1 MRSMFQTACSDRKVQ
16 RKSLKIREEFI
27 PLKSLGGNTV
37 PVQVRS
43 PAPLPENP
51 LFIRAFGCCCHRHHC
66 PAAQQAYFNPFP
78 IGDIPDELIFEMV
91 DHSYVTVIGTP
102 LNIN

>member
-43 PAPLPENP
+43 PAPIPENLSIYKGFRVFVLSKNTQKTGKKVTSKKGQKWAHP
-51 LFIRAFGCCCHRHHC
+51 S
-66 PAAQQAYFNPFP
+66 N
-78 IGDIPDELIFEMV
+78 IPPNFREKF
-91 DHSYVTVIGTP
+91 
-102 LNIN
+102 

>member
-43 PAPLPENP
+43 PAPKTGKL
-51 LFIRAFGCCCHRHHC
+51 
-66 PAAQQAYFNPFP
+66 
-78 IGDIPDELIFEMV
+78 
-91 DHSYVTVIGTP
+91 
-102 LNIN
+102 

>member
-37 PVQVRS
+37 RVQVPS
-43 PAPLPENP
+43 LAP
-51 LFIRAFGCCCHRHHC
+51 
-66 PAAQQAYFNPFP
+66 
-78 IGDIPDELIFEMV
+78 
-91 DHSYVTVIGTP
+91 
-102 LNIN
+102 

>member
-43 PAPLPENP
+43 PAP
-51 LFIRAFGCCCHRHHC
+51 
-66 PAAQQAYFNPFP
+66 
-78 IGDIPDELIFEMV
+78 
-91 DHSYVTVIGTP
+91 TP
-102 LNIN
+102 SREAWSFFMLLLRDF

>member
-43 PAPLPENP
+43 PAPKKTILRNR
-51 LFIRAFGCCCHRHHC
+51 LFSFIHLAVSCIATQFYCALHSVIRFAS
-66 PAAQQAYFNPFP
+66 
-78 IGDIPDELIFEMV
+78 L
-91 DHSYVTVIGTP
+91 
-102 LNIN
+102 

>member
-43 PAPLPENP
+43 PAPNQKNP
-51 LFIRAFGCCCHRHHC
+51 
-66 PAAQQAYFNPFP
+66 NPFP
-78 IGDIPDELIFEMV
+78 TWKIWFGFLFILIF
-91 DHSYVTVIGTP
+91 
-102 LNIN
+102 LNNNVLS

>member
-43 PAPLPENP
+43 PAPKESTTESEPFVFDYGLI
-51 LFIRAFGCCCHRHHC
+51 LF
-66 PAAQQAYFNPFP
+66 
-78 IGDIPDELIFEMV
+78 L
-91 DHSYVTVIGTP
+91 
-102 LNIN
+102 

>member
-27 PLKSLGGNTV
+27 PLKFLGGNTV

-43 PAPLPENP
+43 PAPYEATPESEP
-51 LFIRAFGCCCHRHHC
+51 LLF
-66 PAAQQAYFNPFP
+66 
-78 IGDIPDELIFEMV
+78 D
-91 DHSYVTVIGTP
+91 
-102 LNIN
+102 

>member
-1 MRSMFQTACSDRKVQ
+1 MRAMFQTACSDRKVQ

-43 PAPLPENP
+43 PAPNQKNP
-51 LFIRAFGCCCHRHHC
+51 NQI
-66 PAAQQAYFNPFP
+66 FP
-78 IGDIPDELIFEMV
+78 IGKGFGFFVYI
-91 DHSYVTVIGTP
+91 
-102 LNIN
+102 

>member
-43 PAPLPENP
+43 PAPIEATPESEP
-51 LFIRAFGCCCHRHHC
+51 LLF
-66 PAAQQAYFNPFP
+66 
-78 IGDIPDELIFEMV
+78 D
-91 DHSYVTVIGTP
+91 
-102 LNIN
+102 

>member
-43 PAPLPENP
+43 PAPNK
-51 LFIRAFGCCCHRHHC
+51 HHC
-66 PAAQQAYFNPFP
+66 IDTMVLIYFYLQS
-78 IGDIPDELIFEMV
+78 IV
-91 DHSYVTVIGTP
+91 S
-102 LNIN
+102 

>member
-43 PAPLPENP
+43 PAPE
-51 LFIRAFGCCCHRHHC
+51 
-66 PAAQQAYFNPFP
+66 
-78 IGDIPDELIFEMV
+78 
-91 DHSYVTVIGTP
+91 SYACFDTMSVGFFYQHIDNNAG
-102 LNIN
+102 

>member
-16 RKSLKIREEFI
+16 RKSPKIRVRFI

-43 PAPLPENP
+43 PAPNKHHCIDTIQRC
-51 LFIRAFGCCCHRHHC
+51 LFIFVR
-66 PAAQQAYFNPFP
+66 NPC
-78 IGDIPDELIFEMV
+78 DI
-91 DHSYVTVIGTP
+91 
-102 LNIN
+102 